1 MDRRSFLKGS
11 AAAGAAAAAVAASNF
26 PAPAIA
32 QGKIEWRMVTSWPKN
47 FPGLGTA
54 AESIAQK
61 ITTMSGGRLTVKVFA
76 AGELVPAFGAFDAAA
91 PKDLREGRVDQS
103 AQLEDNHQESHLT
116 GSLEAH
122 QSL

>member
-47 FPGLGTA
+47 FPVSALPLSVSPST
-54 AESIAQK
+54 SPPP
-61 ITTMSGGRLTVKVFA
+61 V
-76 AGELVPAFGAFDAAA
+76 AAA
-91 PKDLREGRVDQS
+91 
-103 AQLEDNHQESHLT
+103 
-116 GSLEAH
+116 
-122 QSL
+122 